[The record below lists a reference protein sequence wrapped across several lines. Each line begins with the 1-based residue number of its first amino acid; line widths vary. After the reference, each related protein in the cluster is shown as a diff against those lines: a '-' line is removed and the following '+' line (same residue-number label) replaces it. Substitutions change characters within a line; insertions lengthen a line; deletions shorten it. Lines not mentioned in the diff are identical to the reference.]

1 MENNKIKKR
10 RVIAPNFHKY
20 PELARQLVADEKKAR
35 ETIRKRAKLGI
46 KTKIPKDIDEAIREV
61 EVA

>member
-1 MENNKIKKR
+1 MESNKAKR

-35 ETIRKRAKLGI
+35 ETIRKRAELSI
-46 KTKIPKDIDEAIREV
+46 KKDIDKAPSSFSRDKM
-61 EVA
+61 